1 MFDQSDIVKI
11 IEILLDI
18 SIRDYRNESI
28 RRIIEPYLVIMILAY
43 DDAFKNWVD
52 NKTRTLD
59 FNANV
64 KIKDALGVATHV
76 GYLPTAFDD
85 LKGKD
90 VELHRD
96 ISKRLGKSQTTP
108 L

>member
-1 MFDQSDIVKI
+1 MFDQLDIVKI

-28 RRIIEPYLVIMILAY
+28 RRISEPYLVNIKTLAY
-43 DDAFKNWVD
+43 DDVFKNWVD
-52 NKTRTLD
+52 NKIRTLD

-64 KIKDALGVATHV
+64 KIKDALGVETHV
-76 GYLPTAFDD
+76 GYLPMAFDD
-85 LKGKD
+85 LKRED

-96 ISKRLGKSQTTP
+96 ISKRLGKS
-108 L
+108 